1 MPFSDFP
8 HNKIVLLKPRP
19 AKKAMEIHSALSDY
33 FFAKNAQGNSG
44 KRSARIWPSGATIL
58 IGMIETLV
66 SPQNLYDTF
75 QYISIHSAAKKFHT
89 GRTTTSN
96 ISGKTLTVTQSEKV
110 LNTSKTTS
118 HCNHPGADRI
128 RKFKNKQLKWKHLW
142 KISVLSTWGDDVG
155 VRNTG
160 NTGWIPG
167 GFLRTW
173 KMDFCHLEALRSRRP
188 LRTLL
193 GILVYRC

>member
-1 MPFSDFP
+1 MIQRCTWVICLFQTFHTTKSCFLNLGQRKKQWKSTVPCQIISSPKMHKETPARDRLEYDHLGP
-8 HNKIVLLKPRP
+8 PSWLEWLKPSFHPRIY
-19 AKKAMEIHSALSDY
+19 MIHFNTY
-33 FFAKNAQGNSG
+33 RYTVRQ
-44 KRSARIWPSGATIL
+44 
-58 IGMIETLV
+58 
-66 SPQNLYDTF
+66 
-75 QYISIHSAAKKFHT
+75 KKFHT

-142 KISVLSTWGDDVG
+142 KIYVLSTWGDDVG

-167 GFLRTW
+167 AFLE
-173 KMDFCHLEALRSRRP
+173 LEKWTFA
-188 LRTLL
+188 T
-193 GILVYRC
+193 